1 MERAASEDGKNIARG
16 YRLDSQSIF
25 SQLSQPLFTGRADVD
40 RRQECGVARMS
51 PFLINAK
58 GSLAFRKRYEP
69 WRFNAKKARLI

>member
-25 SQLSQPLFTGRADVD
+25 SQLSQPLLTARADVD
-40 RRQECGVARMS
+40 RQECGVARMS

-58 GSLAFRKRYEP
+58 GSLAFRKRHEP
-69 WRFNAKKARLI
+69 WRFNAKKARLT